1 MASNSGFYG
10 SGTGVCID
18 GHCLKI
24 PLMCITNSPDC
35 EQKDTTFRRTWNK
48 EEYAAKAQE
57 RETAD
62 KLAEE
67 NEERKAKGLKPKYQ
81 RSSTPAQPQRELLK
95 ARDEKIVLDA
105 NLNKTQVVS
114 AGASGAASK
123 QPGFYCKACDCVV
136 KDSTNYLDHINGK
149 KRKGQPRTASKRLYG
164 FTKSIHF

>member
-18 GHCLKI
+18 GHWLKI
-24 PLMCITNSPDC
+24 STCTLTNSFDC

-48 EEYAAKAQE
+48 EEYAAKAKD
-57 RETAD
+57 REAAD

-67 NEERKAKGLKPKYQ
+67 NEDRKAKGLKPKFH
-81 RSSTPAQPQRELLK
+81 RSSTSAQPQRELLK

-114 AGASGAASK
+114 VGAAGPASK

-149 KRKGQPRTASKRLYG
+149 KRKEKKHSTASKLPYG
-164 FTKSIHF
+164 Y